1 MALNFGLGI
10 GNGAL
15 LILAETLLYPAIIL
29 ALFVSQLTDNNLLIG
44 LVPAIAT
51 GVWFLPQL
59 LAAAIVQ
66 GRRRQLPWATAASI
80 VQATSIALLAIV
92 GYRAGSISDD
102 RLLRTFFICYVVYN
116 LAAGF
121 ANVPATAVMVKAVS
135 PTRRGLFFR
144 QRNLWGGILAI
155 AAGLVIRQ
163 VFGHNGTTFPR
174 NFALLFTA
182 AAVALAAA
190 AFLQATMREPLRIAT
205 QRSISPTRS
214 LREGPRA
221 LADGNYRR
229 FLFFRVLLSL
239 SAIADP
245 FFIVYAL
252 RELHASGSIIGVYV
266 LALVVARFISTPIWA
281 RISARFGNR
290 AVLQY
295 AALFRLL
302 APVVAVLLPYV
313 VKTDLYEKHVT
324 NDRVALYLFGIVF
337 AAYGAALSG
346 QILSNFGYILDIA
359 PEHLR
364 STYIGL
370 ANTVLAVVGFAPV
383 LGAVIIDH
391 YGYDRVFLVATFIG
405 LIAVFAGGIL
415 TDTHTSPRAA
425 PASWRLR
432 RARPSSRSS

>member
-15 LILAETLLYPAIIL
+15 LILADTLLYPAIIL
-29 ALFVSQLTDNNLLIG
+29 ALFVSQLTDNNVLIG
-44 LVPAIAT
+44 LVPAVAT
-51 GVWFLPQL
+51 GVWFVPQL
-59 LAAAIVQ
+59 FAAAIVQ

-80 VQATSIALLAIV
+80 VRATSIALLAIV
-92 GYRAGSISDD
+92 GYRADSLSDD
-102 RLLRTFFICYVVYN
+102 RLLRTFFICYIVYN

-121 ANVPATAVMVKAVS
+121 ANVPSTELMVKAIA
-135 PTRRGLFFR
+135 PTRRGLFVR

-163 VFGHNGTTFPR
+163 VLGADGSAFPR
-174 NFALLFTA
+174 NFTLLFTA

-190 AFLQATMREPLRIAT
+190 AFLQATMREPQRIT
-205 QRSISPTRS
+205 SQRSISPARS

-252 RELHASGSIIGVYV
+252 RELHASGSMIGAYV
-266 LALVVARFISTPIWA
+266 IALTVARLVTTPLWA
-281 RISARFGNR
+281 VMSVRFGHR

-295 AALFRLL
+295 ASLIRLL

-313 VKTDLYEKHVT
+313 VKSDFYGNHVT
-324 NDRVALYLFGIVF
+324 NDRVALYIFGIVF

-346 QILSNFGYILDIA
+346 QSLSNFGYILDIA

-370 ANTVLAVVGFAPV
+370 ANTVLAVVGFVP
-383 LGAVIIDH
+383 LIGAVVIDH
-391 YGYDRVFLVATFIG
+391 YGFDRVFLVATFIG
-405 LIAVFAGGIL
+405 LAAIFASGAL

-425 PASWRLR
+425 AATWRLR